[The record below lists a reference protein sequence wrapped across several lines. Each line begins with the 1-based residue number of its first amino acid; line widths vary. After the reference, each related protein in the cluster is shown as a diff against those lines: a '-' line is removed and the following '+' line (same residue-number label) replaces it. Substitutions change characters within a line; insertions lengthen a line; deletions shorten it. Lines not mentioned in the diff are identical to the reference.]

1 MNGTEATKKS
11 RQMSVKGFLRKATS
25 AKSALGFLDQYRS
38 YMTTGELSSV
48 LSPIVAKVDSGEL
61 MPTPAVS
68 LISHAVMAH
77 IIAIDT
83 AKAEKAIEAQEAGP
97 TSNKPWLCTIY
108 NSSDVVQ
115 TRLNAQG
122 EEEDLIKGFGD
133 ASSAD
138 RYADRNLIEC
148 SSDCYAVVE
157 STTMKV
163 RTVVLR
169 ADAMSRVLRAKKS
182 AVVHVKGKS
191 TKSLGFGMKVHESR
205 ARFSDG

>member
-1 MNGTEATKKS
+1 MI
-11 RQMSVKGFLRKATS
+11 MSERKMSPKGFLRKATS

-115 TRLNAQG
+115 TRTNAQG
-122 EEEDLIKGFGD
+122 EEEDIVQGFND

-138 RYADRNLIEC
+138 RFADRRLTECAPDTFAVIEHT
-148 SSDCYAVVE
+148 S
-157 STTMKV
+157 MKV
-163 RTVVLR
+163 RTIVLR
-169 ADAMSRVLRAKKS
+169 QDALSRVLRNKKS
-182 AVVHVKGKS
+182 AICHVKGKS
-191 TKSLGFGMKVHESR
+191 TKSLSFGMHVKEDRS
-205 ARFSDG
+205 RFSHG

>member
-1 MNGTEATKKS
+1 MNTETNKKS
-11 RQMSVKGFLRKATS
+11 KSMSPKGFLRKSTT
-25 AKSALGFLDQYRS
+25 AKSALGFLAAYRD
-38 YMTTGELSSV
+38 YMVNGELAPV

-163 RTVVLR
+163 RTVILR
-169 ADAMSRVLRAKKS
+169 ADTMARLLKNKKGP
-182 AVVHVKGKS
+182 VIHQKGKS
-191 TKSLGFGMKVHESR
+191 TKSLGFGMKVPESR

>member
-1 MNGTEATKKS
+1 MNSETKKS
-11 RQMSVKGFLRKATS
+11 MSKMSVKGFLRKSTT
-25 AKSALGFLDQYRS
+25 AKSALGFLAAYRD
-38 YMTTGELSSV
+38 YMVNGELAPV
-48 LSPIVAKVDSGEL
+48 LSPIVDKVDSGEL

-77 IIAIDT
+77 IIACDQQ
-83 AKAEKAIEAQEAGP
+83 KLEKAIEAKEDGP
-97 TSNKPWLCTIY
+97 TSTKPWLTTIY

-163 RTVVLR
+163 RTVILR
-169 ADAMSRVLRAKKS
+169 ADAMARLLRNKKGP
-182 AVVHVKGKS
+182 VIHQKGKS
-191 TKSLGFGMKVHESR
+191 TKRLGFQMTCKESR
-205 ARFSDG
+205 ARFSNG